1 MFLRKKKFFPRITL
15 LLLAVMIFPAA
26 YSQEKIWVEAEHFDD
41 HGGWVNDWQFIDQM
55 GSSYLMAAGYGEKVK
70 DAVTEIKT
78 TAPGKYRLW
87 VRSNDWFP
95 EKHPG
100 RFELEINGRKVKK
113 NFGESGESGWRWEDA
128 GVVSLAKTN
137 TVRMKDLTG
146 YYGRCDALVF
156 SADQDWRPPGDVKEL
171 AALRIKFG
179 AVSPEVTPKGNYDVV
194 VVGGGV
200 AGCLAAVAAARE
212 GARTVLIQN
221 RDQLGGNASLE
232 NLVPPVGFRQTLLNA
247 EERKY
252 DPRETGL
259 IEEIAPYG
267 GQTYF
272 ESGKLW
278 PDRLLK
284 LVEAEP
290 LLDLY
295 LNTHAT
301 EVTMAADNRI
311 AGVECVQVPSGK
323 RISFTGKLFM
333 DCTGNGIVGLKSGA
347 EYLYGREA
355 RAEYNETKAPDVADK
370 TTLPSSLK
378 YWFTEQPEQAP
389 FSSPDWAYQFHSCSD
404 FTHGRHPK
412 IGPIDNQWLI
422 ELGGTD
428 KTYQNAEAVR
438 DDLFRLI
445 YGIWDHLKNHCPEAK
460 GKSEKMKLAW
470 VGHIVGLRESYR
482 LLGDYVM
489 SEKDVTEQPLLN
501 DRISYGGWGL
511 DDHPSLGF
519 FDKERLNNHTHG
531 GVYHS
536 VPYRSLYS
544 RNIENLMMAGR
555 NISVTHV
562 ALTATRV
569 MYATG
574 VIGQAAGTAAGMC
587 IRLGET
593 PRGIYQKHL
602 HTLQQK
608 LLKEGAFLIE
618 MPNEDPGDLAL
629 SAVADASDGKETAS
643 EVINGFSRARFPSM
657 FPSARASMNAWVPDT
672 GKEAP
677 HWLSLGWDAPRTF
690 NAVHVVF
697 QNRGALAYGSF
708 RLEKLDD
715 RQGWVLL
722 KKVENP
728 GLKRRLVIPVEETV
742 SKGIRVVLEEHKP
755 YGIAE
760 IRVYRETAETLEMIE
775 RAKRLESSFKE
786 TIPLPWEKN

>member
-1 MFLRKKKFFPRITL
+1 MI
-15 LLLAVMIFPAA
+15 LLAVMIFPAA
-26 YSQEKIWVEAEHFDD
+26 HCQEKIWVEAEQFKDQ
-41 HGGWVNDWQFIDQM
+41 GGWVSDWQFIDQM
-55 GSSYLMAAGYGEKVK
+55 GSPYLMAVGYGERVK
-70 DAVTEIKT
+70 DATTEVKT
-78 TAPGKYRLW
+78 ATPGRYRLW
-87 VRSNDWFP
+87 VRSADWFP

-100 RFELEINGRKVKK
+100 RFELELNGRKIEKT
-113 NFGESGESGWRWEDA
+113 FGESGESGWGWEDA
-128 GVVSLAKTN
+128 GTVSLKAVNKI
-137 TVRMKDLTG
+137 RLKDLTG
-146 YYGRCDALVF
+146 YYGRCDAIVF
-156 SADQDWRPPGDVKEL
+156 SKDLGWRPPSDLQEL
-171 AALRIKFG
+171 GRLRVGFG
-179 AVSPEVTPKGNYDVV
+179 AISPEVQHKGSYDVV

-232 NLVPPVGFRQTLLNA
+232 NLVPPVGFRQTLLSA

-267 GQTYF
+267 GQKYF
-272 ESGKLW
+272 ENGKLW

-290 LLDLY
+290 LLDLH

-301 EVTMAADNRI
+301 GVTMAAGNRI

-333 DCTGNGIVGLKSGA
+333 DCTGNGVIGLKSGA

-355 RAEYNETKAPDVADK
+355 QAQYNESKAPQSADK

-378 YWFTEQPEQAP
+378 YWFTEQPEPAP

-428 KTYQNAEAVR
+428 ETYRNAEAVR
-438 DDLFRLI
+438 DDLLRLI
-445 YGIWDHLKNHCPEAK
+445 YGIWDHLKNHCPDAK
-460 GKSEKMKLAW
+460 DKSEKMKLSW
-470 VGHIVGLRESYR
+470 VGHVVGLRESYR

-489 SEKDVTEQPLLN
+489 SEKDVTEQSLPD

-519 FDKERLNNHTHG
+519 FDKERLNNHTHS

-574 VIGQAAGTAAGMC
+574 VIGQAAGMAAGMC
-587 IRLGET
+587 VRLGET
-593 PRGIYQKHL
+593 PRGIYRNHL

-608 LLKEGAFLIE
+608 LLKDGAFLIE

-629 SAVADASDGKETAS
+629 SAVADASVGKETAP
-643 EVINGFSRARFPSM
+643 EVINGFARARFPSM
-657 FPSARASMNAWVPDT
+657 FPSARASMNAWVPGSGTD
-672 GKEAP
+672 ASR
-677 HWLSLGWDAPRTF
+677 WLSLGWDAPRAF
-690 NAVHVVF
+690 NTVHVVF
-697 QNRGALAYGSF
+697 QNRGDLAYRSF

-715 RQGWVLL
+715 RQQWVLL
-722 KKVENP
+722 KKVANP
-728 GLKRRLVIPVEETV
+728 RLKRRLVVPVGETV
-742 SKGIRVVLEEHKP
+742 SKAVRVVLEEQRP

-760 IRVYRETAETLEMIE
+760 IRVYREPAATLEMIE
-775 RAKRLESSFKE
+775 RANRLESSFKD
-786 TIPLPWEKN
+786 TAPLPWEKE

>member
-1 MFLRKKKFFPRITL
+1 MKNIFLSAIP
-15 LLLAVMIFPAA
+15 LLLAVMLFPQVR
-26 YSQEKIWVEAEHFDD
+26 SQDKLWLEAEHFDD
-41 HGGWVNDWQFIDQM
+41 PGGWVNDWQFIDQM
-55 GSSYLMAAGYGEKVK
+55 GSPYLMAIGYGEKVK
-70 DAVTEIKT
+70 DAVTQVKT
-78 TAPGKYRLW
+78 STPGAYRMW
-87 VRSNDWFP
+87 VRSNDWHP

-100 RFELEINGRKVKK
+100 RFELEVNGKK
-113 NFGESGESGWRWEDA
+113 IKKTFGGSGKSGWNWEDA
-128 GVVSLAKTN
+128 GTVSLKSVN
-137 TVRMKDLTG
+137 QVRLKDLTG
-146 YYGRCDALVF
+146 YYGRCDAIVF
-156 SADQDWRPPGDVKEL
+156 SKDAGWRPPSGLEEL
-171 AALRIKFG
+171 EKLRISFG
-179 AVSPEVTPKGNYDVV
+179 AISREVKHKGDYDVV
-194 VVGGGV
+194 VIGGGV
-200 AGCLAAVAAARE
+200 AGTLAAVAAARQ
-212 GARTVLIQN
+212 GARTALIQN

-232 NLVPPVGFRQTLLNA
+232 NLVPPVGFRQTLLKP

-272 ESGKLW
+272 EVGRLW
-278 PDRLLK
+278 PDRLKALTA
-284 LVEAEP
+284 AEP
-290 LLDLY
+290 LLDLF

-301 EVTMAADNRI
+301 GVTMQSESRISGIECIEIPSGNRI
-311 AGVECVQVPSGK
+311 GFKG
-323 RISFTGKLFM
+323 RLFI
-333 DCTGNGIVGLKSGA
+333 DCTGNGVIGLKSGA
-347 EYLYGREA
+347 RYLYGREA
-355 RAEYNETKAPDVADK
+355 RSEYDESKAPDVADK

-378 YWFTEQPEQAP
+378 YWFTGQKEDTP
-389 FSSPDWAYQFHSCSD
+389 FASPDWAYQFHSCSD
-404 FTHGRHPK
+404 FTYGRHPK

-428 KTYQNAEAVR
+428 QTYRNAEAVR

-470 VGHIVGLRESYR
+470 VGHVVGLRESYR

-489 SEKDVTEQPLLN
+489 SEKDVTTQPLLE

-544 RNIENLMMAGR
+544 KNIENLMMAGR

-593 PRGIYQKHL
+593 PRGIYQRHL

-608 LLKEGAFLIE
+608 LLKDGAFLIE
-618 MPNEDPGDLAL
+618 MSNEDPDDLAL
-629 SAVADASDGKETAS
+629 SAVAEASSGESTAS
-643 EVINGFSRARFPSM
+643 EVINGFSRARFAVM
-657 FPSARASMNAWVPDT
+657 FPSAKPAMNAWLPDP
-672 GKEAP
+672 GQASP
-677 HWLSLGWDAPRTF
+677 QWLSLKWDTPRKF
-690 NAVHVVF
+690 NTVHVVF
-697 QNRGALAYGSF
+697 QNRGELAYDKI
-708 RLEKLDD
+708 RLERFDEGK
-715 RQGWVLL
+715 GWILL
-722 KKVENP
+722 KNIENA
-728 GLKRRLVIPVEETV
+728 GLKRRLIVPVGETE
-742 SKGIRVVLEEHKP
+742 SKAIRVVLDGQKP

-760 IRVYRETAETLEMIE
+760 IRVYRETAETLEVIE
-775 RAKRLESSFKE
+775 RANRLASSFKE
-786 TIPLPWEKN
+786 TVPLPWEKE